1 MQPADYRLVR
11 SHINVG
17 IMMGIKQSVL
27 PKTVDY
33 YFSYWL
39 YGQRKST
46 KQILVNLPQSMP
58 CLVCSPENP
67 KQYDFSLLILDL
79 NSFLKCLPVFPNEK
93 LSTIYSLLDEDRY
106 VYENAIR
113 QQYEDYKQILQKNLR
128 KKLAEQYDL
137 V

>member
-1 MQPADYRLVR
+1 MQAADYRLVR
-11 SHINVG
+11 SHITVG

-46 KQILVNLPQSMP
+46 EQILVNLPRSMP
-58 CLVCSPENP
+58 CLVCSQENS
-67 KQYDFSLLILDL
+67 KYDDVSLLNVDF
-79 NSFLKCLPVFPNEK
+79 NSFLQCLPFFHNEK
-93 LSTIYSLLDEDRY
+93 LSILYSLLDDDRH
-106 VYENAIR
+106 VYQNAIR
-113 QQYEDYKQILQKNLR
+113 QQYEDYKQILIQNL
-128 KKLAEQYDL
+128 KEKFTEQYYL